1 MIYLLTYS
9 DYITSLFDKVRAVI
23 CLKQISVEG
32 NGHCQIGK
40 PTSQHTRKSVIVQ
53 TLNENWKW
61 NCLQHRQH
69 RQQQLLKQFHNEQL
83 PGGQIRPWPHRS
95 WQWSLPP
102 LEGTKPNDSTVNLS
116 KSKDFGPP
124 FIDVGSIPHQ
134 NIKKVDD

>member
-53 TLNENWKW
+53 TLNENCKW
-61 NCLQHRQH
+61 NCLQHR
-69 RQQQLLKQFHNEQL
+69 QQLLKQFHNEQWRIQ
-83 PGGQIRPWPHRS
+83 GGKFGHGPHRS

-102 LEGTKPNDSTVNLS
+102 LEGRRSNDKTVNLW
-116 KSKDFGPP
+116 KSKEFAPLPMSATDLAPLQKTTTLK
-124 FIDVGSIPHQ
+124 H
-134 NIKKVDD
+134 